1 MIRLVFVLAVGA
13 GLLSGPTFARG
24 QNPAHERRSVAITFD
39 DLPYAGAIGDT
50 EGALTAAEVVLL
62 NARVRGVLQ
71 SHSVPATAFVVE
83 ATAEAVGDQAHP
95 ILRDWTSGGL
105 SLGNHSYSHADT
117 NGLDLAGIEQEVLR
131 GENSIRPLMEEAG
144 KPLRFMRF
152 PMNHT
157 GDTEEKRAGIE
168 AMLQRLGY
176 VAAASTI
183 DTSDYVFER
192 AYGAALLRS
201 DDACAAAIRQAYV
214 GHTAVQIDYYAALNL
229 QVLGYEPPEIALLH
243 LNRINADTLED
254 LLKLY
259 TARGYRFVTLDEAH
273 RDPAY
278 VGASTF
284 VSRHG
289 PMWGYRWA
297 RERRVRVNGA
307 AEAEPPEWL
316 TRYAEG
322 EAAACSSVR
331 LGAD

>member
-1 MIRLVFVLAVGA
+1 MIRLAFVLALGA
-13 GLLSGPTFARG
+13 ALLPGPTSAAVQDSAPG
-24 QNPAHERRSVAITFD
+24 RRSVAITFD
-39 DLPYAGAIGDT
+39 DLPYAGPIGDA
-50 EGALTAAEVVLL
+50 EGDLTADEVVLL

-71 SHSVPATAFVVE
+71 RYSVPATAFVVE
-83 ATAEAVGDQAHP
+83 ATAEAVGDQARQ
-95 ILRDWTSGGL
+95 ILRDWTLGPL

-117 NGLDLAGIEQEVLR
+117 NELDLAGIEQEISR
-131 GENSIRPLMEEAG
+131 GEASIRPLMEDAD

-168 AMLQRLGY
+168 AMLQRRGY
-176 VAAASTI
+176 VAAGSTI

-192 AYGAALLRS
+192 AYGAALLRK
-201 DDACAAAIRQAYV
+201 DNTCAARIRQAYV
-214 GHTAVQIDYYAALNL
+214 RHSAVQIDYYAALNL

-254 LLKLY
+254 LLELY
-259 TARGYRFVTLDEAH
+259 TSRGYRFVSLDEAH

-278 VGASTF
+278 VGATTF
-284 VSRHG
+284 VSRYG

-322 EAAACSSVR
+322 EVAACDIAR
-331 LGAD
+331 PGTD